1 VLTFLRIS
9 DAVVSLRGMQRLAG
23 PCAQRFQ
30 SLWRVS
36 VQVPRVQGPVRVR
49 PGLCLVR
56 LVAVGAAAQYKTGR
70 YDGGRNTH
78 D

>member
-1 VLTFLRIS
+1 VLTFLRII

-23 PCAQRFQ
+23 PCAQQ
-30 SLWRVS
+30 SLWRAS
-36 VQVPRVQGPVRVR
+36 VQVPRVQVSVRVQ